1 MRKRL
6 WQLHSW
12 LGLVAGLGLLVIGL
26 TGSLLIF
33 HEELELL
40 FNPEMV
46 RVEPASIGR
55 SDTSPSNRLPL
66 DTLLAHAQRQL
77 PDHEVT
83 GWLPQYEAPH
93 LADLL
98 YVIERGNNEWLVA
111 TLDPYTGNL
120 LASPRLGSTT
130 LTGWLLDLHYM
141 FLADHVGMF
150 LAGLFGVMLC
160 VLGAS
165 GVWMYRE
172 FWKNFFTLRWNR
184 GARILFSDL
193 HKFTGIASVA
203 FNLILGFTGA
213 YWNLT
218 HLVGHWING
227 DPPQPKIE
235 QRLYPE
241 TLSLDALAR
250 DAAQRLPGFRGN
262 FISLPS
268 DPAAPAVI
276 FWGTIEPRG
285 RFTGPYGS
293 TVSYDPQ
300 TGAHTATSDLRT
312 QGWWARFADSFTPL
326 HYGTFGGLT
335 VKILWSLGGLT
346 PGLLGITGFLIWL
359 RRRRT
364 ERVAPPRE
372 TVPEPVHA

>member
-6 WQLHSW
+6 WLLHSW

-26 TGSLLIF
+26 TGSLLVF
-33 HEELELL
+33 HEELEAL
-40 FNPEMV
+40 FNRELV
-46 RVEPASIGR
+46 RVEPASAG
-55 SDTSPSNRLPL
+55 RLPL

-77 PDHEVT
+77 PGHEVT
-83 GWLPQYEAPH
+83 GWLPQYDDPH

-98 YVIERGNNEWLVA
+98 YVIERGHNEWLVA
-111 TLDPYTGNL
+111 TLDPYTGQL
-120 LASPRLGSTT
+120 LASPRLGTT
-130 LTGWLLDLHYM
+130 TFTGWLLDLHYM
-141 FLADHVGMF
+141 FLADHFGLG
-150 LAGLFGVMLC
+150 LAGLFAVMLC
-160 VLGAS
+160 ALGVS
-165 GVWMYRE
+165 GVWLYRD
-172 FWKNFFTLRWNR
+172 FWKNLLTLRWNR

-218 HLVGHWING
+218 HLIGHWING
-227 DPPQPKIE
+227 DPPQARIE
-235 QRLYPE
+235 QRLYPD

-250 DAAQRLPGFRGN
+250 DSAERLPGFRGN

-285 RFTGPYGS
+285 RFTSPYGS
-293 TVSYDPQ
+293 TITYDPA

-312 QGWWARFADSFTPL
+312 QGPWARFADSFTPL
-326 HYGTFGGLT
+326 HYGTFGGLP
-335 VKILWSLGGLT
+335 VKILWCIGGLT
-346 PGLLGITGFLIWL
+346 PGLLGITGFLIWS
-359 RRRRT
+359 RRRRAIPRLT
-364 ERVAPPRE
+364 PPAPRPVEAAVA
-372 TVPEPVHA
+372 